1 MKRAWSERISQAG
14 RPAQAGWPEQGTLA
28 CFFEGVEQL
37 TGQYYPRWRLQQL
50 LEQYEIT
57 GEFTFSRMVRY
68 AGECLERG
76 KEMLIPSDLETGY
89 QLLYTLLAEPFY
101 LMSQNQKEE
110 SCQ

>member
-1 MKRAWSERISQAG
+1 
-14 RPAQAGWPEQGTLA
+14 
-28 CFFEGVEQL
+28 
-37 TGQYYPRWRLQQL
+37 
-50 LEQYEIT
+50 
-57 GEFTFSRMVRY
+57 MVRY
-68 AGECLERG
+68 AGECLEHG

>member
-50 LEQYEIT
+50 LEQYE
-57 GEFTFSRMVRY
+57 SPVN
-68 AGECLERG
+68 
-76 KEMLIPSDLETGY
+76 S
-89 QLLYTLLAEPFY
+89 PFPVWFA
-101 LMSQNQKEE
+101 MPVNVWSAAKR
-110 SCQ
+110 C